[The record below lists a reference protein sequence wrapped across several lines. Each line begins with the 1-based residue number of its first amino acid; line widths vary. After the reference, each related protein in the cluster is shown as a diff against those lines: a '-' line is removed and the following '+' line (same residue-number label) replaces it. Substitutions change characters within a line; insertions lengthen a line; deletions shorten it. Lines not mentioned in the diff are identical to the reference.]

1 MRTPTMKWP
10 LGLRVSVILLSV
22 IATGLIA
29 GCGSDGPTAP
39 PEPLPEPGQLR
50 VTLSSGTAVG
60 AVVLT
65 VSGTGM
71 TSPAA
76 PGGVELYFDL
86 SGGTLHAVLAGSSL
100 SGNILTFSV
109 PDVKQAASYAVS
121 LQEAASMVNE
131 PLDTG
136 GVTLSV
142 VR

>member
-1 MRTPTMKWP
+1 MKWV
-10 LGLRVSVILLSV
+10 LGLRVSGTLISL
-22 IATGLIA
+22 IASGLIA

-50 VTLSSGTAVG
+50 VTLSSSTAVG

-65 VSGTGM
+65 VSGPGI

-76 PGGVELYFDL
+76 SGGAQLYFDL
-86 SGGTLHAVLAGSSL
+86 SGGALHAVLASSSL
-100 SGNILTFSV
+100 SGEILTFSV
-109 PDVKQAASYAVS
+109 PDLKQAAGYQVS
-121 LQEAASMVNE
+121 LQEVAGTSNQ
-131 PLDTG
+131 PLDTS

>member
-1 MRTPTMKWP
+1 MT
-10 LGLRVSVILLSV
+10 LCVV
-22 IATGLIA
+22 AAALIA

-50 VTLSSGTAVG
+50 VTLASSTAVG

-65 VSGTGM
+65 LSGTGI

-76 PGGVELYFDL
+76 SGGAELYFDL
-86 SGGTLHAVLAGSSL
+86 SGGTLHGVLAGSSL

-109 PDVKQAASYAVS
+109 PDVKQAAGYAVS
-121 LQEAASMVNE
+121 LQEAAGTSNQ
-131 PLDTG
+131 PLDTS

-142 VR
+142 VQ

>member
-1 MRTPTMKWP
+1 MKRP
-10 LGLRVSVILLSV
+10 LGLRAGATLISL
-22 IATGLIA
+22 IASGLIA

-50 VTLSSGTAVG
+50 VTLSSSTAVG

-65 VSGTGM
+65 VSGTGI

-76 PGGVELYFDL
+76 SGGAQLYFDL
-86 SGGTLHAVLAGSSL
+86 SGGALHAVLAGSSL

-109 PDVKQAASYAVS
+109 TDVKQAASYAVS
-121 LQEAASMVNE
+121 LQEAASTVNE

>member
-1 MRTPTMKWP
+1 V
-10 LGLRVSVILLSV
+10 GAILTSL
-22 IATGLIA
+22 IASGLIA
-29 GCGSDGPTAP
+29 GCGSDGPTVP

-50 VTLSSGTAVG
+50 VTLTTSTAVG

-65 VSGTGM
+65 VNGTGI
-71 TSPAA
+71 TSPA
-76 PGGVELYFDL
+76 PSGGAELYFDL

-109 PDVKQAASYAVS
+109 PDVKQAAGYAVS
-121 LQEAASMVNE
+121 LQEAASAANQ
-131 PLDTG
+131 PLDTS

>member
-1 MRTPTMKWP
+1 MRTLTMKWP

-29 GCGSDGPTAP
+29 GCGSDDPTAP

-86 SGGTLHAVLAGSSL
+86 SGGNLHAVLAGSSL

-109 PDVKQAASYAVS
+109 PDLKQAASYAVS
-121 LQEAASMVNE
+121 LQEAAGTSNQ